1 MWRLLMSEYQIRT
14 MTDTDL
20 PVVWQINQEN
30 VPAVGD
36 ETLDALT
43 EIFHQSV
50 IALSA
55 VADER
60 IVGFCLVLNPG
71 QKYESPNYTYFC
83 DRLESF
89 IYLDRVAVTA
99 EYQGKGVGASLY
111 RRVEQSTDAHLFA
124 LEVNTKP
131 RNEGSLRFHAR
142 EGFVQMEELETRPGK
157 TVSLMVKR
165 LKGQASR

>member
-1 MWRLLMSEYQIRT
+1 MSEFQIRA
-14 MTDTDL
+14 MTEVDL
-20 PVVWQINQEN
+20 PVVWRINQEN

-36 ETLDALT
+36 ETLEALT
-43 EIFHQSV
+43 EIFQQSV

-55 VADER
+55 VAGAR
-60 IVGFCLVLNPG
+60 VIGFCLVLDPG

-83 DRLESF
+83 ERLDDF
-89 IYLDRVAVTA
+89 VYLDRVAVTG
-99 EYQGKGVGASLY
+99 EFQGRGVGAALY
-111 RRVEQSTDAHLFA
+111 RHVEQSTDAQWFA

-157 TVSLMVKR
+157 LVSLMVKK
-165 LKGQASR
+165 LKG